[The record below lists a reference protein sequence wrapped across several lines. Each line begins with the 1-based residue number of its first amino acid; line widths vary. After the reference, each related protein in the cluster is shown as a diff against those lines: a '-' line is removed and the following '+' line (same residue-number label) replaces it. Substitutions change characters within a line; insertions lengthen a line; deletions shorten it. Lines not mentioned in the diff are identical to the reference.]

1 MSGIYIHIPFC
12 KKACHYCDFHFS
24 TSLDRKKDLV
34 SAINKEILHRAS
46 SLEGQRVDTIY
57 FGGGTPSILSYDEL
71 MSIFDTIQGHFNI
84 SSHPE
89 ITLEANP
96 DDLTALHL
104 RELKRTPI
112 NRFSIGIQSFRDED
126 LKMMNRAHEAKDG
139 EYSVKAAQDAGFE
152 NITIDL
158 IYAIPGLSMDHW
170 KRNVE
175 KALHL
180 DVPHLSAYCMT
191 IEEKTA
197 FGKWEKTGKLVQA
210 PDTLANDQYTYLV
223 LQTILAGYDHY
234 EVSNFGREGF
244 HSRHNTAYWQGIP
257 YLGIGPSAHS
267 FDGNRTRRWNVSNNP
282 LYIKALEENT
292 GYWEEEKLSDR
303 DLYNEYIM
311 TGLRTAKGIQ
321 IDTVAN
327 RFGVELLAQFEE
339 EISGYLEEEWMERN
353 GDQLRL
359 TEKGFFLADRIASD
373 LFLVNE

>member
-1 MSGIYIHIPFC
+1 M
-12 KKACHYCDFHFS
+12 
-24 TSLDRKKDLV
+24 
-34 SAINKEILHRAS
+34 AINKEILQRAS
-46 SLEGQRVDTIY
+46 SLDGQQVDTIY

-71 MSIFDTIQGHFNI
+71 MSIFDTIQGYFNI

-96 DDLTALHL
+96 DDLTKPHLHD
-104 RELKRTPI
+104 LKRTPI

-175 KALHL
+175 KAFLL

-244 HSRHNTAYWQGIP
+244 HSRHNTSYWQGIP

-321 IDTVAN
+321 IDVVAN
-327 RFGVELLAQFEE
+327 RFGVKLLAQFEE

-359 TEKGFFLADRIASD
+359 TEKGFFLADRISSD

>member
-34 SAINKEILHRAS
+34 SAINREIQLRS
-46 SLEGQRVDTIY
+46 RSLEGQVVETIY
-57 FGGGTPSILSYDEL
+57 FGGGTPSILTYDEL
-71 MSIFDTIQGHFNI
+71 MSIFDTIQRHFNI
-84 SSHPE
+84 SPQPE

-96 DDLTALHL
+96 DDLTIAHL
-104 RELKRTPI
+104 RDLKRTPI

-126 LKMMNRAHEAKDG
+126 LKMMNRAHEATDG

-152 NITIDL
+152 NLTIDL
-158 IYAIPGLSMDHW
+158 IYAIPGLSLDHW

-197 FGKWEKTGKLVQA
+197 FGKWEKTGKLVQS
-210 PDTLANDQYTYLV
+210 PDSLAHDQYTYLV

-244 HSRHNTAYWQGIP
+244 HSRHNTSYWQGIP
-257 YLGIGPSAHS
+257 YLGVGPSAHS
-267 FDGNRTRRWNVSNNP
+267 FDGLRTRRWNVSNNP
-282 LYIKALEENT
+282 LYIKALQENT
-292 GYWEEEKLSDR
+292 GYWEEENLSDR
-303 DLYNEYIM
+303 DLYNEHIM
-311 TGLRTAKGIQ
+311 TGLRTAKGID
-321 IDTVAN
+321 IDTVAH
-327 RFGVELLAQFEE
+327 RFGVTLLAQFEE

-353 GDQLRL
+353 EQQLRL